1 MLITQAFA
9 QDAAATTMQSV
20 GGTDM
25 LFSVLPFVAIFA
37 ILYFL
42 MIRPQQKRLR
52 EHRTLV
58 TNLRRGDVVVT
69 AGGLIGKIDRLVDD
83 VEVMLEIGEG
93 VKVRVLKSLVTDV
106 RGKTEPVRAAN
117 DENAEK
123 NKKSA

>member
-1 MLITQAFA
+1 MFITSAFA
-9 QDAAATTMQSV
+9 QDAAATTQSI
-20 GGTDM
+20 GSTDM

-52 EHRTLV
+52 EHQTLV
-58 TNLRRGDVVVT
+58 SNLRRGDIVVT

-83 VEVMLEIGEG
+83 NEALVEIGEG
-93 VKVRVLKSLVTDV
+93 VKVRVIRSLITDV